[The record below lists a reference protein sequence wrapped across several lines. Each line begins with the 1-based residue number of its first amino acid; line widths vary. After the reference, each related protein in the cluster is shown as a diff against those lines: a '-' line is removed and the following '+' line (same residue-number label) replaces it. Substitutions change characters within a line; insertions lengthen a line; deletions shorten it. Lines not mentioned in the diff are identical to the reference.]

1 MRSHFVVTKNPTTL
15 LQLDSFFISQLSV
28 SFVLPLRFSRC
39 GKSQSGSNRLVVLR
53 ILSVICFAIW
63 NWLKRWNGPVLYDT
77 YMTALG
83 FSKEETIGRYSNA
96 EYTIWDL
103 IPRNV
108 LRDQEGDIFVVDAEI
123 KRFQ

>member
-28 SFVLPLRFSRC
+28 SFVLSLRFSRC
-39 GKSQSGSNRLVVLR
+39 GKSQSGSNCLVVLR

-63 NWLKRWNGPVLYDT
+63 NWLKIWNGPVLYDT

-123 KRFQ
+123 QRFQ